1 MIKWISVVLAI
12 AGTALGLYAVADSDK
27 PQPIPELAGNPSV
40 NPFAK
45 GIAALGIVEPVTRAV
60 GVFAPEAGSVA
71 SVKAEVNAMVKQ
83 GDELFRLDTRA
94 LESQRVRAQAAVV
107 EAQAQLERLRAL
119 PRPEDVAPVEAEL
132 RRIDTES
139 RTRAEELARE
149 KSAAARGASNE
160 WNVRQLELALEKSQ
174 ADLAR
179 ARAEL
184 ARIKAG
190 AWAQDL
196 TIAEA
201 SLDRARAE
209 VRSVELLMDRL
220 IVRSPIDGTVLKRD
234 LEPGEYVSPGT
245 GLAAPVVVGDVRE
258 LRVRA
263 RVDEEDIVALREGAR
278 PRASA
283 RVRGVSAE
291 LFDLEFIRIE
301 PLARPKNELT
311 GANAER
317 VDTRVVDVLFRV
329 TRRPGSPLFAG
340 QAVDVFID
348 AQPSGGAAQ
357 PTGAVK

>member
-60 GVFAPEAGSVA
+60 GVFAPEAGSVV

-83 GDELFRLDTRA
+83 GEELFRLDTRT
-94 LESQRVRAQAAVV
+94 LESQKVRAQAAVA
-107 EAQAQLERLRAL
+107 EAQAQLARLRAL
-119 PRPEDVAPVEAEL
+119 PRAEDVAPIEAEA
-132 RRIDTES
+132 RRIDTEA

-149 KSAAARGASNE
+149 KSAASRGASNE

-184 ARIKAG
+184 TRIKAG
-190 AWAQDL
+190 AWSPDL
-196 TIAEA
+196 AIAEA
-201 SLDRARAE
+201 ALVRATSE
-209 VRSVELLMDRL
+209 VQAIDVLIDRL

-234 LEPGEYVSPGT
+234 IEPGEYATPGVGT
-245 GLAAPVVVGDVRE
+245 APIVVGDVRE
-258 LRVRA
+258 LRIRA
-263 RVDEEDIVALREGAR
+263 RVDEEDIVGLREGAR

-329 TRRPGSPLFAG
+329 TKRPGSPLFAG

-348 AQPSGGAAQ
+348 AQPSG
-357 PTGAVK
+357 AVK